1 MKKKSLIG
9 ILAAAFLL
17 LPISASAQDEKE
29 TFLEKEYL
37 VVTDTAGTEYAFALE
52 DQPVITFSAGN
63 IVVVASGDTLST
75 ALAGIDNYKVST
87 RKVSTGIMKLPQ
99 AANGGEP
106 VLSLSNAAVSGLK
119 AGDRV
124 SIYNVNGMLLSETV
138 ADNSGN
144 ASLDMSSLTRGVY
157 ILRAPGKSF
166 KFVKK

>member
-52 DQPVITFSAGN
+52 DQPVITFSSEN
-63 IVVVASGDTLST
+63 LVVATVNDTLTT
-75 ALAGIDNYKVST
+75 ALAGLDGYKFET
-87 RKVSTGIMKLPQ
+87 RKVSTGIMTLPQ
-99 AANGGEP
+99 SSNAEEP
-106 VLSLSNAAVSGLK
+106 VLSLSNATVSGLK
-119 AGDRV
+119 AGSRV
-124 SIYNVNGMLLSETV
+124 SVYNVNGMLLSEVV
-138 ADNSGN
+138 ADNSGKVNLDLN
-144 ASLDMSSLTRGVY
+144 ALASGIY
-157 ILRAPGKSF
+157 ILRAPSKSF